1 MKHVNN
7 KMILGLVI
15 ASAFILGSIVTPV
28 AALQVNMVE
37 ESFNYAFAPGDNNHT
52 YIYVPSDDPL
62 WRPSSSMSYFNESTD
77 LTTYQYSNQGWSSSG
92 SSYSE
97 DTTSL
102 FEWQPYDTFSSG
114 NLGNPSMLPVFFDF
128 VGNDGSEVVVNTT
141 LERRSFSLGFGQHTS
156 VAMDGDYIYYGT
168 LAISGQEFVHLTVA
182 CLQDGFTWTFS
193 VLDPDG
199 HRMGSK
205 SASGGDI
212 VILPFLP
219 STAGTYTIILQ
230 ANTLNGEMAL
240 FDFFPEAIAP
250 RLIAPGEILTD
261 TLPTGEIVSLEGTDS
276 WVHDELVPTIRT
288 YKVDPGTDVSRIL
301 YTFNY
306 PIPLF
311 MWSQMPEIIFTSDV
325 LLYGSSEGYRYSDY
339 TAFPEYG
346 EYNLGGEIHYVT
358 VMGGDNV
365 DYSLYHEA
373 DVATPLIVNKEF
385 KVDNLFGHDETK
397 VYTLIVTEDS
407 VIKVN
412 DTSTSDFAINAWA
425 TFDDDYRYYFGM
437 ADSTSLGGSPHYYL
451 PAGDYIFEVTVE
463 PYVSEWIEFTTAPL
477 TTDTSAGI
485 MNVGGF
491 IVPTDPGRQYNFT
504 VTLDNLYNVSVPM
517 DVNVKDQFNDNRWTD
532 FFTLGTWFDG
542 SSQIPHSS
550 HPSTDEFTIGT
561 RIYSEDYAIILFSTF
576 PYNNTAGVGDYFENF
591 PVNVTIEWEDVT
603 HDTFEGTA
611 SLDVSSSAAD
621 HNFTLSIPGD
631 GIEQYS
637 LNLNVTPGTWY
648 NVTIGTGDV
657 NNLNSVVSYAP
668 YNERTHYTNWGDLS
682 DALQGSIPDLSIQF
696 GAISDQMYLKFT
708 VDRTLSTEGYLWIE
722 ITPMDTYE
730 LEAPP
735 PLAPVGPDIF
745 GMLGGI
751 AVPLGIGV
759 VVIVVVVVVYVKK
772 FKK

>member
-15 ASAFILGSIVTPV
+15 ASTFILGSIVTPV

-102 FEWQPYDTFSSG
+102 FEWQPYDSFSSG

-128 VGNDGSEVVVNTT
+128 VGSDGSEVVVNTT

-156 VAMDGDYIYYGT
+156 VAMDSDYIYYGT

-193 VLDPDG
+193 VLDPEG
-199 HRMGSK
+199 HRMGSETG
-205 SASGGDI
+205 SGGDI

-230 ANTLNGEMAL
+230 SNAVNGEMAL

-261 TLPTGEIVSLEGTDS
+261 TLPTGEIVSLDGTES

-311 MWSQMPEIIFTSDV
+311 MWSQIPEIIFTSDV

-339 TAFPEYG
+339 TSFPEYG
-346 EYNLGGEIHYVT
+346 EYNLGGDVHYVT

-373 DVATPLIVNKEF
+373 DVATPLIVNQEF
-385 KVDNLFGHDETK
+385 KVDNIFNHDETK
-397 VYTLIVTEDS
+397 VYTLTVTEDS

-412 DTSTSDFAINAWA
+412 DTSAADFAINAWA
-425 TFDDDYRYYFGM
+425 TYDDGYRYYLGM
-437 ADSTSLGGSPHYYL
+437 VDGTALHLVPHYYL
-451 PAGDYIFEVTVE
+451 PAGDYIFEVIVE

-485 MNVGGF
+485 VNVGGF
-491 IVPTDPGRQYNFT
+491 MVPTDQCRQYNFT

-517 DVNVKDQFNDNRWTD
+517 DVNVKDQFNYNRLTD

-550 HPSTDEFTIGT
+550 HPSTEEFTIST

-591 PVNVTIEWEDVT
+591 PVNVTIDWEDVT
-603 HDTFEGTA
+603 HDDFEGTA
-611 SLDVSSSAAD
+611 SMDVSSSSD
-621 HNFTLSIPGD
+621 SHNFTLAIPGD
-631 GIEQYS
+631 GTEQYS

-648 NVTIGTGDV
+648 NVSIGTGDV

-696 GAISDQMYLKFT
+696 GAISEQMYLRFI
-708 VDRTLSTEGYLWIE
+708 VDRTLSAEGHLWIE

-735 PLAPVGPDIF
+735 PLAPAGLDIF
-745 GMLGGI
+745 GMLGGL
-751 AVPLGIGV
+751 AVPLGIGA